1 MQINWNEFSPIASFA
16 GGLLIGLSAA
26 LLLLLNG
33 RVAGISGIIRQ
44 AIFASNKEMT
54 WRLSFI
60 LGMLIS
66 PSIYFVLFPYAP
78 IQIHDNV
85 TLLIIAGVLVGY
97 GTSMGA
103 GCTSGH
109 GICGLSRL
117 SLRSLTAVVLFMS
130 AAMLTTFLVK
140 HF

>member
-1 MQINWNEFSPIASFA
+1 
-16 GGLLIGLSAA
+16 
-26 LLLLLNG
+26 
-33 RVAGISGIIRQ
+33 
-44 AIFASNKEMT
+44 MT

-85 TLLIIAGVLVGY
+85 TLLMIAGVLVGY

-103 GCTSGH
+103 TLIQQCRV
-109 GICGLSRL
+109 CEEGLR
-117 SLRSLTAVVLFMS
+117 V
-130 AAMLTTFLVK
+130 VK
-140 HF
+140 HFCQERNGGG